1 MVIIKQF
8 TQFESKLPVY
18 KSTQNESKNE
28 VEYFQQDGSSSGGDS
43 GFDDESDAE
52 GSDGDGAK
60 K

>member
-18 KSTQNESKNE
+18 KSSQNESKNE
-28 VEYFQQDGSSSGGDS
+28 VEYFQHDGSSSGGDS

-52 GSDGDGAK
+52 GSDG
-60 K
+60 